1 MRQGADL
8 TLRGHYDHAAVLRQ
22 STIVLVVFL
31 LVGCGGTRTAGP
43 VQVDGRLSAAPGE
56 RRVLTPAELDLLCG
70 AYADR
75 YAAALISACDAT
87 ALVGTPAQRRQALRL
102 KLEAVSA
109 VYDIATTD
117 DPLTKLLD
125 LLMVVTVQSQAWIDD
140 DLAGRWFGANDR
152 HVVGA
157 IRRQRQEIWMLAAQV
172 LRPAQL
178 QEIDWLVWEWRRAH
192 PQVEAISFVRFSD
205 VAAGAGRAL
214 AADIRSGGGLLAP
227 LDDALKAAEDYRRL
241 AERTLYLAKRQPF
254 LLAWHA
260 ELMADTLF
268 EKHEIATLVTV
279 AERVVTLAES
289 LPALIER
296 ERNAVLSGFIEHRAA
311 VEKFLADVRQTI
323 ESTRTLVSETK
334 TLTET
339 ARGTL
344 SEAGTASTAATKTV
358 TTVQDLV
365 HDLTPAPGST
375 SKPFAIADYVAAA
388 KELTATVREL
398 TQVIT
403 ATDALIKSRAWTERL
418 DEVNHA
424 AAERVEHATGQAE
437 RILDTS
443 FWRAAA
449 IITVFFA
456 MLLTYRVLSVRLTQ
470 PPREKQP

>member
-1 MRQGADL
+1 
-8 TLRGHYDHAAVLRQ
+8 
-22 STIVLVVFL
+22 
-31 LVGCGGTRTAGP
+31 
-43 VQVDGRLSAAPGE
+43 VQVDGRLSAAQGE

-75 YAAALISACDAT
+75 YAAAMISACDAT
-87 ALVGTPAQRRQALRL
+87 VLAVPPAQRRQALRL

-125 LLMVVTVQSQAWIDD
+125 LLMVVTVQSQSWIDD
-140 DLAGRWFGANDR
+140 DLAGQWFGANDV

-157 IRRQRQEIWMLAAQV
+157 IRRQRQEIWTLAAQV

-192 PQVEAISFVRFSD
+192 PQVEAISFVRFGD

-214 AADIRSGGGLLAP
+214 AADIRSGGLLAP

-260 ELMADTLF
+260 ELMADTVF
-268 EKHEIATLVTV
+268 EKYELATLVKV
-279 AERVVTLAES
+279 ADRMVTLAERI
-289 LPALIER
+289 PDLIER
-296 ERNAVLSGFIEHRAA
+296 ERNAVITHFVEHRAA

-323 ESTRTLVSETK
+323 DATRTLVTDTK
-334 TLTET
+334 GLTESVRGTLTE
-339 ARGTL
+339 
-344 SEAGTASTAATKTV
+344 AGTTTTAATRTV
-358 TTVQDLV
+358 GAVNDLV
-365 HDLTPAPGST
+365 RDLKPAPGST
-375 SKPFAIADYVAAA
+375 EKPFDITEYVAAA

-403 ATDALIKSRAWTERL
+403 ATDTLIKSRAWTDRL
-418 DEVNHA
+418 GEVNKA

-443 FWRAAA
+443 FWRAVA

-456 MLLTYRVLSVRLTQ
+456 MLLAYRVLTVRLT
-470 PPREKQP
+470 RERKP

>member
-1 MRQGADL
+1 
-8 TLRGHYDHAAVLRQ
+8 VLRLPLALL
-22 STIVLVVFL
+22 VLVFGL
-31 LVGCGGTRTAGP
+31 TGCGGTRVAGP
-43 VQVDGRLSAAPGE
+43 VQVDGRLSAAQGE
-56 RRVLTPAELDLLCG
+56 RRALTPAELDLLCG

-75 YAAALISACDAT
+75 YAAAMISACDAT
-87 ALVGTPAQRRQALRL
+87 AQVGSPAQRRQALRL

-140 DLAGRWFGANDR
+140 DLAGQWFAAHDTR
-152 HVVGA
+152 VVQA
-157 IRRQRQEIWMLAAQV
+157 IRRQRQEIWTLAAQV

-192 PQVEAISFVRFSD
+192 PQVEAISFVRFGD
-205 VAAGAGRAL
+205 IAAGAGRAL
-214 AADIRSGGGLLAP
+214 AADIRSAGLLAP

-260 ELMADTLF
+260 ELMADTVF
-268 EKHEIATLVTV
+268 EKNEIATLVKV
-279 AERVVTLAES
+279 ADRMVTLAERI
-289 LPALIER
+289 PDLIER
-296 ERNAVLSGFIEHRAA
+296 ERNAVITHFVEHRAA

-323 ESTRTLVSETK
+323 DATQA
-334 TLTET
+334 LTET
-339 ARGTL
+339 VRGTVA
-344 SEAGTASTAATKTV
+344 EAGTTTTAATQTV
-358 TTVQDLV
+358 GAVNDLV
-365 HDLTPAPGST
+365 RELKPAPGT
-375 SKPFAIADYVAAA
+375 PSKPFDIAEYVVAA

-403 ATDALIKSRAWTERL
+403 ATDSLIKSRAWTERL
-418 DEVNHA
+418 GEVNKA

-443 FWRAAA
+443 FWRAVA
-449 IITVFFA
+449 IITVLFA
-456 MLLTYRVLSVRLTQ
+456 VLLGYRVLSVRLT
-470 PPREKQP
+470 RERKP